1 MKPEIQLK
9 SRGGI
14 DNRLVQV
21 EGESLKVELKT
32 EYNYR
37 VGLKDN
43 GEEGYTFID
52 PAGGPFIAVGSEIEG
67 HVVKAIHKGGIVEFE
82 S

>member
-1 MKPEIQLK
+1 MKPEIQLN

-21 EGESLKVELKT
+21 EGESLKFELKT
-32 EYNYR
+32 EYNYW

-43 GEEGYTFID
+43 GEDGYTFID

>member
-1 MKPEIQLK
+1 MKSEIQLN

-21 EGESLKVELKT
+21 EGEPLKFQLKT
-32 EYNYR
+32 DFNYR
-37 VGLKDN
+37 VGFRDEN
-43 GEEGYTFID
+43 IDECTFID
-52 PAGGPFIAVGSEIEG
+52 PAGGPFITVGSEIEG
-67 HVVKAIHKGGIVEFE
+67 HVVKAIHKSGIVEFE

>member
-21 EGESLKVELKT
+21 EGESLKFELKT

-82 S
+82 P